1 MLSIRNLHITFQ
13 SQAGTVTAVEGLNL
27 DLAAGKTLG
36 IVGESGSGKSVT
48 SLAIMR
54 LLGKNAE
61 VSADSLVFEDKK
73 LLELS
78 PEKMRALR
86 GKEIAMIFQEPM
98 TSLNPVFTCGYQV
111 AESLALHT
119 TLSKA
124 EIRAEVIRL
133 FQKVELPRPEKMY
146 EAYPHEIS
154 GGQKQRVMIAMAVA
168 CRPKLLIADEPT
180 TALDVTVQKEVLQL
194 LKQLQ
199 QEYQMAI
206 IFISH
211 DLGVIAEVA
220 DEVLV
225 MFQGKG
231 VEYGSVKEI
240 FTNPQHAYTQ
250 GLIACRPRIDVRVK
264 RLQTVADFLE
274 KTNISFAENLIS
286 PADFAQKQ
294 AVFMSQKDLLSIEG
308 LKTYFPLRG
317 SFFSRQKNYVK
328 AVDEV
333 SFTIKKGETLGLVG
347 ESGCGK
353 TTLGRSILR
362 LIESTEGSIFYK
374 EKNISNLSSSEMRGL
389 RKEMQLIFQD
399 PYSSL
404 NPKMRIGEAI
414 LEPMKVHG
422 LHENDKVRKE
432 KVYNWLEK
440 VGLQPEHYQ
449 RYPYEF
455 SGGQRQRVCI
465 ARALAC
471 EPEFVICD
479 ESVSALDV
487 SVQAQILNLLR
498 SLQEEFGFT
507 YLFISHDLSVVK
519 HISDRVAVMQAGKIV
534 ELKDAESLYSHP
546 DTAYTQKLLAAV
558 PSVHYYS

>member
-1 MLSIRNLHITFQ
+1 MLSIRNLHISFHSQ
-13 SQAGTVTAVEGLNL
+13 SEKVLAVEGLNL
-27 DLAAGKTLG
+27 ELAAGKTLG

-61 VSADSLVFEDKK
+61 ISADSLRFEDKK

-111 AESLALHT
+111 AEALALHT
-119 TLSKA
+119 TLSKK
-124 EIRAEVIRL
+124 EIKDEVIRL
-133 FQKVELPRPEKMY
+133 FQKVELPRPEKIY

-154 GGQKQRVMIAMAVA
+154 GGQKQRVMIAMAIA

-199 QEYQMAI
+199 AEYQMAM

-211 DLGVIAEVA
+211 DLGVIAEIA
-220 DEVLV
+220 DDVLV
-225 MFQGKG
+225 MYRGKC
-231 VEYGSVKEI
+231 VEYDKVKNI
-240 FTNPQHAYTQ
+240 FANPQHAYTQ

-264 RLQTVADFLE
+264 RLQTVSDFLE
-274 KTNISFAENLIS
+274 KTVIPFAENVIS
-286 PADFAQKQ
+286 AETFAQKQ
-294 AVFMSQKDLLSIEG
+294 AAFATQEDLLKIEG

-317 SFFSRQKNYVK
+317 SFFSTEKNYVK

-333 SFTIKKGETLGLVG
+333 SFSLKKGETLGLVG

-362 LIESTEGSIFYK
+362 LIEPTAGSIYYK
-374 EKNISNLSSSEMRGL
+374 GKNLANLSSQEMRHL
-389 RKEMQLIFQD
+389 RKEMQIIFQD

-404 NPKMRIGEAI
+404 NPKMRIGDAI
-414 LEPMKVHG
+414 LEPMKVHN
-422 LHENDKVRKE
+422 LHENDKIRKE
-432 KVYNWLEK
+432 KVFYWLEK
-440 VGLQPEHYQ
+440 VGLTPEHYQ
-449 RYPYEF
+449 RFPSEF

-471 EPEFVICD
+471 EPSFVICD

-487 SVQAQILNLLR
+487 SIQAQILNLLK
-498 SLQEEFGFT
+498 SLQEEYNFT
-507 YLFISHDLSVVK
+507 YIFISHDLSVVK
-519 HISDRVAVMQAGKIV
+519 HISDRVAVMQAGKII
-534 ELKDAESLYSHP
+534 ELNDAEQLYYQP
-546 DTAYTQKLLAAV
+546 NMAYTKKLLAAIPKV
-558 PSVHYYS
+558 TIA